1 MEPGFVTVNQIIF
14 GVCLIVILLAFAA
27 YSGWKQWHLLRTTN
41 ADSTL
46 SSEDQKFFRK
56 QARRRLILAGL
67 MVALAGVLFGS
78 FFIEDRAQALA
89 TKSQEARDRGEE
101 PVLSPE
107 DRQFRDFYATVWI
120 GALLLLLVL
129 ITLAGV
135 DFVAIRRYG
144 KRHYQLIQT
153 QRRAMI
159 QDELKRYRREQ
170 SERN

>member
-1 MEPGFVTVNQIIF
+1 VTVTQIIF

-27 YSGWKQWHLLRTTN
+27 YSGWKQWHVLQTTN

-46 SSEDQKFFRK
+46 SPEDQKFFRK
-56 QARRRLILAGL
+56 QAGRRLILAVL

-101 PVLSPE
+101 LVLSPE

-120 GALLLLLVL
+120 GALILVFLL
-129 ITLAGV
+129 IMLAGV
-135 DFVAIRRYG
+135 DYIAIRRYG
-144 KRHYQLIQT
+144 RRHYQLIQT

-159 QDELKRYRREQ
+159 EDELRRYRRER